1 MPMGEPAT
9 AETDAQF
16 LTAMVPHYQSA
27 SDMAKIAL
35 QRAQDPRVKAHAQR
49 IIDAQ
54 GAEVAQMMQ
63 ISEAEYG
70 TTASTQMMGS
80 MARDMMGMSMT
91 IDMQADMK
99 ALESSSTPD
108 GTFLG

>member
-1 MPMGEPAT
+1 
-9 AETDAQF
+9 
-16 LTAMVPHYQSA
+16 
-27 SDMAKIAL
+27 
-35 QRAQDPRVKAHAQR
+35 
-49 IIDAQ
+49 
-54 GAEVAQMMQ
+54 MMQ

-70 TTASTQMMGS
+70 TTASRQMMGS

-99 ALESSSTPD
+99 AHESSSTPD